1 MGIGGIKAAKAN
13 ARQTNVAGHSS
24 RSPGHGH
31 SVGLYYQF
39 NQIIQSSAQPR
50 PDESKSRRSVGYACG
65 NANGWMGRF
74 MMRDWGGR
82 MTINAGFDLLIH
94 TQLLGDL
101 GITSG
106 CFSM

>member
-1 MGIGGIKAAKAN
+1 
-13 ARQTNVAGHSS
+13 
-24 RSPGHGH
+24 
-31 SVGLYYQF
+31 
-39 NQIIQSSAQPR
+39 
-50 PDESKSRRSVGYACG
+50 
-65 NANGWMGRF
+65 

-82 MTINAGFDLLIH
+82 MTINAGFDLLIR